1 MRTLTDV
8 FAPRSPL
15 LPEGLRTLQVSPGR
29 VVEPGQTVHANFTF
43 RNLGGGTASGFRV
56 RFRLPE
62 GLTYLVGTA
71 NIDGTPIDE
80 QGGLTS
86 LLQSAGSDIGDIP
99 AGGERRIGLSYT
111 VASTIE
117 NGTPI
122 AIQAAIS
129 SFEVPVIGSNV
140 VRLVVRS
147 RPVLKNAS
155 TKLTAEPVRE
165 TAPGG
170 ELQLRAQVHNS
181 GESSAHDVIVLLPV
195 PANTAYVAD
204 SAKID
209 GRAPAGLSESDP
221 FGFGRPAVV
230 VPVLGPGAT
239 IDVGY
244 RVRIDSVLE
253 DATPIVV
260 TGAICSQEVPEYALP
275 PVTLKVKS
283 TPSFAGDETAFH
295 AECDDEVVPGQRIRL
310 ALRVRNTGSEH
321 ARLVRLK
328 LDLPEGL
335 AYTAG
340 SRTIDGAPTIDRG
353 DNPGVF
359 IVGDLEPG
367 RSVDVAFWALVASPR
382 PNGHEL
388 RLGASVE
395 WSKGQRRF
403 DRTVTVRS
411 APLFP
416 AAFNDLVRESP
427 RRLAPGDAVAFR
439 LHLVNLGT
447 DVATDARLQLDADRG
462 FEKLRVAEDDR
473 ELQLADD
480 GSIFLDTLEPN
491 APHTLQITARVAAT
505 FEDQAQI
512 RLRATLRTAQ
522 LDAIEIGSVTHAVA
536 SRPRF
541 SAATSAIALESDE
554 VLRPN
559 RTAACRLTV
568 ANEGTDRGRDVRI
581 RLQLPDELRLEG
593 VDGAARDGQLVVFGD
608 VPPNETREAIV
619 HLRLVATVS
628 PGDTFE
634 VGARVDGL
642 NVLPFALA
650 AMKLTTHAEA
660 SFADDATLTPL
671 PAETIDAGAELTYTL
686 ALRNAG
692 DGVAKRLT
700 ARVETPRDTVYA
712 PGSTTVNGVA
722 LLDFAGTSP
731 LLASSG
737 LTLADVGPGVE
748 VLVRVRFI
756 VNTPLP
762 AGTSIEAR
770 AYVSWDDAAEIA
782 IEAPPVRVRSGMA
795 LPIMEAH
802 LPFSVVGAAA
812 AIAERPSSA
821 QRELPPSPQD
831 GYLQLPPATPV
842 RNGANGNGHV
852 DDAVI
857 EHEPRSASTTTLELN
872 PERLAWTV
880 EFLRAAP
887 ASGLLGHLMVLR
899 ALFPDG
905 AADADAVL
913 RARLRRHSELL
924 GEQIDA
930 LFVKL
935 RLPGGALQP
944 SDLET
949 RATRS
954 SLRALLESLGRERT
968 LEPVDVAGLRLVGSV
983 RYEEITAALGALER
997 EPLETAAPWL
1007 ALSLLMGTRLERDG
1021 QEVADFGAYRARL
1034 QPALAGLGR
1043 LGPTE
1048 FCAALLQPADER
1060 LDEARDALLE
1070 SLAAQ
1075 DHALT

>member
-1 MRTLTDV
+1 
-8 FAPRSPL
+8 
-15 LPEGLRTLQVSPGR
+15 
-29 VVEPGQTVHANFTF
+29 
-43 RNLGGGTASGFRV
+43 
-56 RFRLPE
+56 
-62 GLTYLVGTA
+62 
-71 NIDGTPIDE
+71 
-80 QGGLTS
+80 
-86 LLQSAGSDIGDIP
+86 
-99 AGGERRIGLSYT
+99 
-111 VASTIE
+111 
-117 NGTPI
+117 
-122 AIQAAIS
+122 
-129 SFEVPVIGSNV
+129 
-140 VRLVVRS
+140 VRS
-147 RPVLKNAS
+147 RPVLKNAM
-155 TKLTAEPVRE
+155 TKLTAEPVRD

-195 PANTAYVAD
+195 PANTAYVAET
-204 SAKID
+204 AKVD
-209 GRAPAGLSESDP
+209 GRAPAGLSETDP

-260 TGAICSQEVPEYALP
+260 SGAICSQEVAEYALP

-283 TPSFAGDETAFH
+283 APSFSGDETAFH
-295 AECDDEVVPGQRIRL
+295 AECEDEVVPGQRVRL
-310 ALRVRNTGSEH
+310 ALRVRNVGTEH

-328 LDLPEGL
+328 LELPEGF

-340 SRTIDGAPTIDRG
+340 SRTIDGAPAIDRG
-353 DNPGVF
+353 EDPGVF
-359 IVGDLEPG
+359 SIGDLEPG
-367 RSVDVAFWALVASPR
+367 RSVDVGLWALVASPR
-382 PNGHEL
+382 ANGHEL

-395 WSKGQRRF
+395 WSKSQRRF

-439 LHLVNLGT
+439 LHLVNLGS
-447 DVATDARLQLDADRG
+447 DVANDARLQIDADRG
-462 FEKLRVAEDDR
+462 FEKLRVSEGDR

-480 GSIFLDTLEPN
+480 GTIFLDTLEPN
-491 APHTLQITARVAAT
+491 APHTLQIAARIAPT

-522 LDAIEIGSVTHAVA
+522 LDAIELGSVTHAVA

-608 VPPNETREAIV
+608 VPPNETREALV

-642 NVLPFALA
+642 NVLPFALEP
-650 AMKLTTHAEA
+650 MKLTTHAEA
-660 SFADDATLTPL
+660 SFVDDATLTAQ

-700 ARVETPRDTVYA
+700 ARVETPHKTVYA

-762 AGTSIEAR
+762 AGTVIDAH
-770 AYVSWDDAAEIA
+770 AFVSWDDAPEIA
-782 IEAPPVRVRSGMA
+782 IEAPSVRVRSGMA

-812 AIAERPSSA
+812 ALTTERAASA
-821 QRELPPSPQD
+821 QRELPPPAE
-831 GYLQLPPATPV
+831 GYLQLPPALPV
-842 RNGANGNGHV
+842 RGNGNGH
-852 DDAVI
+852 AENAII
-857 EHEPRSASTTTLELN
+857 ENEPRSAATTTLELS
-872 PERLAWTV
+872 PERVAWTV

-887 ASGLLGHLMVLR
+887 GDGLLAHLMVLR

-905 AADADAVL
+905 AADADAML
-913 RARLRRHSELL
+913 RARLRRHNELL
-924 GEQIDA
+924 SEQIDG

-935 RLPGGALQP
+935 RLPGASLQP
-944 SDLET
+944 ADLES
-949 RATRS
+949 RAMRS
-954 SLRALLESLGRERT
+954 SLRALLESLGRERA
-968 LEPVDVAGLRLVGSV
+968 LEPADTAGLRLVGTV
-983 RYEEITAALGALER
+983 RYDEISAALNALER
-997 EPLETAAPWL
+997 EPLETATPWL
-1007 ALSLLMGTRLERDG
+1007 ALSMLMGTRLERDG
-1021 QEVADFGAYRARL
+1021 EEIAEFTAYRDQL
-1034 QPALAGLGR
+1034 QPTLAGLGR
-1043 LGPTE
+1043 LAPAE
-1048 FCAALLQPADER
+1048 FCAALLAPSAET
-1060 LDEARDALLE
+1060 LDDARDELVE
-1070 SLAAQ
+1070 ILAAEV
-1075 DHALT
+1075 HALT